1 MQTFYKICLILM
13 IVGGINWGIYGI
25 WGFNAV
31 GWLLGGSASIW
42 SRIVFT
48 LVGIAALCGI
58 PGLFADESSEN

>member
-13 IVGGINWGIYGI
+13 IVGGINWGLVGL
-25 WGFNAV
+25 FQFDFV

-48 LVGIAALCGI
+48 LVGIAAPVRH
-58 PGLFADESSEN
+58 PGLFSDDSSEN